1 MTGLSSH
8 CFIEG
13 NRYRAEELARAVVPM
28 SDENDAFDASQVVA
42 LLRDMSVG
50 KTPVLESAG
59 NNGSSVQDS
68 AEYRFNYVG
77 MLSVA
82 NRLFLVFPKY
92 YRPFRAMSIDDKTVA
107 DTMECI
113 LKAIGR
119 YNSDPKHNDLATGYE
134 YDFEDDGIDNQL
146 ELFSFLLNDYADNG
160 LYQSSAHIH
169 ERNGA
174 GEINWERT
182 IDRYIPYSVGND
194 GDAAYIDYDSE
205 RNVRSNETI
214 IRRIHAAAITSIS
227 RYLEQSR
234 LNRILG
240 LPLAEPCDESPHDI
254 GDTDTLLRLLRGE
267 LASQFATR
275 KRLLLRSL
283 IRYVERDG
291 NSQHTVLLAQGTCS
305 FHWVWEDICKR
316 LFADDKGLHHIA
328 PTTWLFD
335 DPVDWD
341 GAYEPIT
348 QRLPGSGQDA
358 ATAAHAPW
366 QYFTDSDADP
376 EDMLPDVVSRTAD
389 GGIAI
394 LDAKYYVPRYSHSEE
409 HRVAVTHAPSA
420 KDVMKQYF
428 YYFGLLNGLGDAA
441 ATDENTDA
449 PPIRGNAFIMPAR
462 VSLGSAPATGKEDN
476 TSNQQLIAQR
486 GVVYM
491 PFMPNVMKRL
501 YGSAVGGSVP
511 VFEMQPEPAIRLYID
526 ETADCDAFAKAN
538 LKRMF
543 G

>member
-1 MTGLSSH
+1 MTGLSLH

-13 NRYRAEELARAVVPM
+13 NRYRAEELARAVVPL

-50 KTPVLESAG
+50 KTPVLEPAG

-92 YRPFRAMSIDDKTVA
+92 YRPFRAGSIDDKTVA
-107 DTMECI
+107 DTMESI

-119 YNSDPKHNDLATGYE
+119 YNSDSKHNDLATGYE

-169 ERNGA
+169 ELNGA

-182 IDRYIPYSVGND
+182 IDRYVPYSVGND

-214 IRRIHAAAITSIS
+214 IRRIHAATITSIS

-240 LPLAEPCDESPHDI
+240 FPLAEPCDESPHDI
-254 GDTDTLLRLLRGE
+254 GDTDTLLRLLRRE
-267 LASQFATR
+267 LVSQFATR
-275 KRLLLRSL
+275 KRLLIRSL

-291 NSQHTVLLAQGTCS
+291 NSQCTVLLAQGTCS
-305 FHWVWEDICKR
+305 FHLVWEDICKR
-316 LFADDKGLHHIA
+316 LFADDEGLHHIA

-341 GAYEPIT
+341 GSCKPIT
-348 QRLPGSGQDA
+348 QRLPDSGQNTG
-358 ATAAHAPW
+358 TAAHAPW
-366 QYFTDSDADP
+366 RYATDSDADP

-389 GGIAI
+389 GGIVI

-409 HRVAVTHAPSA
+409 HRTTVTHAPSA

-428 YYFGLLNGLGDAA
+428 YYFGLANGFDDRNTADAA
-441 ATDENTDA
+441 APA
-449 PPIRGNAFIMPAR
+449 IHGNAFIMPAQ
-462 VSLGSAPATGKEDN
+462 VSPGSAHAEGERSMP
-476 TSNQQLIAQR
+476 SRRLIAQR

-491 PFMPNVMKRL
+491 PFMPGVMKRL
-501 YGSAVGGSVP
+501 YGSTVGGSVP

-526 ETADCDAFAKAN
+526 EAIDCNAFARKS